1 MRKFSIF
8 EKEIKDLQGDVLLI
22 VDVQKEFQNFIPGD
36 FVENLNKYANNFKEV
51 YQIWDGHKYEGEEL
65 IKIEK
70 PSYKFNNQIK
80 TYRKIYGTIASE
92 DVKNL
97 GEKIL
102 TIKKDIKEGDIFK
115 INDDFKIDKKGKNYM
130 IRIENNHKWFYV
142 NSELVKFFKSLKGK
156 DVILTGG
163 AEKECLKDI
172 EVALSS
178 IGVNYV
184 KNHNYVYSA
193 EDKQ

>member
-22 VDVQKEFQNFIPGD
+22 VDVQKEFQNFIPED